1 MQRLLSSWLLPRL
14 CSPHL
19 GGRGSGV
26 GWQTSSLQ
34 WWEPSSSPPQPPPGP
49 VPAEPG
55 SKFKAEVAL
64 LSNSVTLPARPPSE
78 GMAPSHTPICRASA
92 ALCFAVWRLGTGT
105 PPLLTAARLCFLP
118 LPPALGLQVSEPRAG
133 RFQIRSQA
141 AWRGLHLDSPQPLPP
156 GGSECSWKEAW
167 EGKGL
172 PQPSPCSS
180 WPTAE
185 IRAAKGSESDRPEF
199 KSLGDLGQ
207 AAVSTLR
214 FLIHEKL

>member
-1 MQRLLSSWLLPRL
+1 MRLWVCSGFAVLGFFPGCVLPTWGAGGWGGVADILSAVVGALLLLLP
-14 CSPHL
+14 
-19 GGRGSGV
+19 
-26 GWQTSSLQ
+26 
-34 WWEPSSSPPQPPPGP
+34 PPPPPGP
-49 VPAEPG
+49 VPTEPG

-92 ALCFAVWRLGTGT
+92 ALCFVVWRLGTGT
-105 PPLLTAARLCFLP
+105 PPLLTAARLRFLP
-118 LPPALGLQVSEPRAG
+118 LPAALGLQVSEPRAG

-172 PQPSPCSS
+172 PQPSPCSG

-185 IRAAKGSESDRPEF
+185 TGAAKGSGVRQTRVQIP
-199 KSLGDLGQ
+199 G
-207 AAVSTLR
+207 
-214 FLIHEKL
+214 

>member
-1 MQRLLSSWLLPRL
+1 MRLWVCSGFSVLGFFPGCVLPTW
-14 CSPHL
+14 
-19 GGRGSGV
+19 GVGGV
-26 GWQTSSLQ
+26 GWGGRHPLRSGG
-34 WWEPSSSPPQPPPGP
+34 SPPPPPYPTPPPPGP

-92 ALCFAVWRLGTGT
+92 ALCFAVWRLGTGK
-105 PPLLTAARLCFLP
+105 PPLLTTAGLRFLP
-118 LPPALGLQVSEPRAG
+118 LPAALGLQVSEPRAG

-185 IRAAKGSESDRPEF
+185 TRAAKGSGVRQTRVQIP
-199 KSLGDLGQ
+199 G
-207 AAVSTLR
+207 
-214 FLIHEKL
+214 